1 MPSRLFRILLTTS
14 LFVVAWLLW
23 SGMYKPLML
32 TLGALSVA
40 LTILLAWRM
49 RFFKKRLFALRFSFG
64 ILRYWGW
71 LFIEVVK
78 SSIQVM
84 RVVLRPTIE
93 VAPVV
98 VKIPRNQRSEFQTMM
113 LGNSITLTPGTI
125 TLDVDED
132 TILVHALTEAGADD
146 LMAGEMARRVDA
158 FAEDQ

>member
-49 RFFKKRLFALRFSFG
+49 RFFKKHLFALRFSFG

>member
-1 MPSRLFRILLTTS
+1 
-14 LFVVAWLLW
+14 
-23 SGMYKPLML
+23 MYKPLML

-146 LMAGEMARRVDA
+146 LVAGEMARRVDA

>member
-1 MPSRLFRILLTTS
+1 
-14 LFVVAWLLW
+14 
-23 SGMYKPLML
+23 
-32 TLGALSVA
+32 
-40 LTILLAWRM
+40 
-49 RFFKKRLFALRFSFG
+49 
-64 ILRYWGW
+64 
-71 LFIEVVK
+71 
-78 SSIQVM
+78 
-84 RVVLRPTIE
+84 LRPTIE

-146 LMAGEMARRVDA
+146 LVAGEMARRVDA

>member
-49 RFFKKRLFALRFSFG
+49 RFFKKHLFALRFSFG

-146 LMAGEMARRVDA
+146 LVAGEMARRVDA

>member
-1 MPSRLFRILLTTS
+1 
-14 LFVVAWLLW
+14 VAWLLW

-146 LMAGEMARRVDA
+146 LVAGEMARRVDA

>member
-146 LMAGEMARRVDA
+146 LVAGEMARRVDA